1 MRDADCVEFL
11 RWALPSLGLR
21 WAGFRRPRRQVC
33 RRIER
38 RYRELG
44 LPDLRAYRD
53 RLAVDPAEWDRLE
66 SLCRVTISRFFRDRE
81 VMRVLER
88 QVLPELARLPGAA
101 GRGEV
106 AVWSAGCGAGEEPY
120 SLAIIGRLAPS
131 LRGVRLRILGT
142 DTDAHQLGR
151 ARRAVYR
158 ASSLR
163 DVPPAWLEAAF
174 EAVGD
179 DSWRLRRTY
188 RRGIELALGDLRREA
203 PAGPFHLVLCRN
215 LAFTYMAER
224 PQREVL
230 GRIRQRLVP
239 GGALVLGAHER
250 LPGSSAGFAA
260 WRRAVWR
267 RAD

>member
-11 RWALPSLGLR
+11 RWALPRLGLR
-21 WAGFRRPRRQVC
+21 WEGFRRPRRQVC

-44 LPDLRAYRD
+44 LTDHRAYRD
-53 RLAVDPAEWDRLE
+53 RLAEDPTEWERLE
-66 SLCRVTISRFFRDRE
+66 PLCRVTISRFFRDRG
-81 VMRVLER
+81 VMRALEEE
-88 QVLPELARLPGAA
+88 VLPELAQPLGAT

-120 SLAIIGRLAPS
+120 SLAILGRLSPS
-131 LRGVRLRILGT
+131 LLGVRLRILGT
-142 DTDAHQLGR
+142 DIDTYQLDR
-151 ARRAVYR
+151 ARRGVYR

-163 DVPPAWLEAAF
+163 DVPPAWREAAF
-174 EAVGD
+174 AAVGED
-179 DSWRLRRTY
+179 AWQLAEEY
-188 RRGIELALGDLRREA
+188 RQGVDLAVGDLRREA
-203 PAGPFHLVLCRN
+203 PAGRFHLVLCRN

-230 GRIRQRLVP
+230 HRIRERLVP

-250 LPGSSAGFAA
+250 LPDGSAGFAA
-260 WRRAVWR
+260 WRRATWR
-267 RAD
+267 RVD